1 MIELI
6 ILSIIEPGS
15 LVVASV
21 GSFCGTLAKK
31 VCLRAVSKNK
41 ELVVTT
47 AEGLD
52 DSVEED
58 KYSPLIRFADGT
70 VFTGSSKD
78 IISSPRSLSSI
89 PDFTCK
95 HLLLAFSVWFTCVN
109 CLTTDSGWMLRCYYL
124 LLIFKVLVICYIII
138 VTCRNDPACNG

>member
-1 MIELI
+1 M
-6 ILSIIEPGS
+6 
-15 LVVASV
+15 VASV
-21 GSFCGTLAKK
+21 GSFCGTFAKK
-31 VCLRAVSKNK
+31 VCLRAVSKNT

-52 DSVEED
+52 VSVEED

-89 PDFTCK
+89 PAFTCK
-95 HLLLAFSVWFTCVN
+95 DLLLAFSVWFTCVN
-109 CLTTDSGWMLRCYYL
+109 CLTTASGWILRYYYL
-124 LLIFKVLVICYIII
+124 LLIFKVLVILLLAGVIPRATDEMCDINCQMRC
-138 VTCRNDPACNG
+138 V

>member
-1 MIELI
+1 M
-6 ILSIIEPGS
+6 
-15 LVVASV
+15 VASV
-21 GSFCGTLAKK
+21 GSFCGTFMKK
-31 VCLRAVSKNK
+31 ACLPTVSKSI

-47 AEGLD
+47 AGGLD

-78 IISSPRSLSSI
+78 IISSPSSLSSI

-95 HLLLAFSVWFTCVN
+95 DLLLAFSERFTCVN
-109 CLTTDSGWMLRCYYL
+109 CIDNGFWMDSAL
-124 LLIFKVLVICYIII
+124 LGTVVNVLVL
-138 VTCRNDPACNG
+138 VRMLLTGTSPACN